1 MTLNVS
7 VTVDSE
13 TTITGFGQLDGKG
26 RKLGL
31 SVRKST
37 LAVQYG
43 PVAHVSWSRAL
54 PSGRLVECADLYTEG
69 ELAYSPAGA
78 GGFGRQV
85 GLYYTASCHATR
97 AGQTFGACQPERLF
111 DSAAERDAY
120 VAKRLADS
128 RKRAPK
134 AATSGRSARTTG

>member
-1 MTLNVS
+1 MNLNVS

-26 RKLGL
+26 RELGL

-43 PVAHVSWSRAL
+43 PVAHVSWL
-54 PSGRLVECADLYTEG
+54 HGRLECPDLFTQDG
-69 ELAYSPAGA
+69 LAYSPVQGW
-78 GGFGRQV
+78 RQPI
-85 GLYYTASCHATR
+85 GLYYVAECHATR